1 MKDNLLSQLSSITHT
16 HTYIKPS
23 GNSCQISCSFCHH
36 QRSRYLHGPKSQ
48 FLDQSRSSDCFHTSC
63 IDLTECQ
70 ARHLIKN
77 WSRILLRVNAAKA
90 HWLTT
95 TVISSVP
102 SSRWCKLT
110 GWIGTGFG
118 EIWPIC
124 SHHVC
129 NKQWMAQRKTYRRIQ
144 CCFCVC
150 CVLKYRCCFFA
161 DAEWKWRH
169 LHWQW
174 KQGYLN

>member
-16 HTYIKPS
+16 H
-23 GNSCQISCSFCHH
+23 ISNHLEIH
-36 QRSRYLHGPKSQ
+36 ARYHAHSVTIRGVDIYMAPKSQ

-77 WSRILLRVNAAKA
+77 WSWILLRVNAAKA

-102 SSRWCKLT
+102 SSCWCKLT

-124 SHHVC
+124 SHHIC

-144 CCFCVC
+144 CCFCAC
-150 CVLKYRCCFFA
+150 CVLKYRCYFFA
-161 DAEWKWRH
+161 DAEWKWTH
-169 LHWQW
+169 LQWQW

>member
-16 HTYIKPS
+16 HIYQTIWKFMPDIMLILSPSEEYIFTWP
-23 GNSCQISCSFCHH
+23 QI
-36 QRSRYLHGPKSQ
+36 Q